1 MIESCGEQDGRDHSG
16 FRSGARS
23 AAAQSVP
30 VLSLRIQP
38 AWTGLA
44 RPGGWPLRRKRSDD
58 CWEPGCRRIFAIRVD
73 GAWAGF
79 IIVDLDLPDG
89 DNPPV
94 NEMSEFFV
102 MPPYRRQGVGE
113 TAARWAF
120 DQFPGRWEVA
130 IVDSNAEALVFWRR
144 VLARFPADPVAEVH
158 RPEERDYLLTF
169 DNSPK

>member
-1 MIESCGEQDGRDHSG
+1 MVEIIPASEAEHDRLLRNLYQFYLYEFSRLGPDWRVQEDGRFDESD
-16 FRSGARS
+16 
-23 AAAQSVP
+23 
-30 VLSLRIQP
+30 L
-38 AWTGLA
+38 
-44 RPGGWPLRRKRSDD
+44 DD
-58 CWEPGCRRIFAIRVD
+58 CWEPGCRRIFMIRVD

-130 IVDSNAEALVFWRR
+130 IVDSNAEALAFWRR
-144 VLARFPADPVAEVH
+144 VLARYPADPVAEVH
-158 RPEERDYLLTF
+158 RPEERDYLLAF
-169 DNSPK
+169 DNSPN